1 MMEGV
6 CERPNVNT
14 VVLDGQSGK
23 QDKIILSAMKN
34 KLKMTQS
41 L

>member
-1 MMEGV
+1 MKERV
-6 CERPNVNT
+6 CKRPNINI
-14 VVLDGQSGK
+14 VVLDKQSAK
-23 QDKIILSAMKN
+23 QYKIILSVMKN